1 MKALHIHHDANSSPG
16 LIGELVSDR
25 GIDSVRHQVC
35 LQPGSPAGNP
45 EFPNPAEF
53 DLIFLYGSRWS
64 VYEEA
69 VAHWVTPELEFL
81 RQADAAGVAVL
92 GMCFGGQLLSAAHG
106 GGVAPG
112 HTPEIGWLSIE
123 SIAESGHTVDID
135 PGPWMQWHFDCFQIP
150 DGAQALAYSDAG
162 PQAFIL
168 RKNLAVQFHPEVNRL
183 VLEEW
188 LEDDLDQLADL
199 GVDPEPL
206 LTEADRQRDASRERA
221 ARLLDD
227 FLPSRSAKNENV
239 FYSHVSHPGWS
250 GGTRTGGQMP
260 EEATTSGEEDVLRA
274 PLVLEYPFKRTTGPV
289 IGAFL
294 TALRE
299 GRFIGIE
306 DDQGKVLCPP
316 VEYDPASGASLTK
329 LVPVGSE
336 GEVLF
341 WSWNQSV
348 RDGQPLDHPFAW
360 AMVKLDGADTPMMH
374 AVDAPHDAMVTGLRV
389 RAKFAEERIGSMD
402 DLLCFEPVS

>member
-25 GIDSVRHQVC
+25 GIDSVQHQVC

-45 EFPNPAEF
+45 VFPNPAEF

-123 SIAESGHTVDID
+123 SVAESGHTVDID

-150 DGAQALAYSDAG
+150 DGAQALAYSEAG

-188 LEDDLDQLADL
+188 LVDDLDQLADL

-206 LTEADRQRDASRERA
+206 LTEADRQRDASRQRA
-221 ARLLDD
+221 ARLLDA

-239 FYSHVSHPGWS
+239 F
-250 GGTRTGGQMP
+250 
-260 EEATTSGEEDVLRA
+260 
-274 PLVLEYPFKRTTGPV
+274 
-289 IGAFL
+289 
-294 TALRE
+294 
-299 GRFIGIE
+299 
-306 DDQGKVLCPP
+306 
-316 VEYDPASGASLTK
+316 
-329 LVPVGSE
+329 
-336 GEVLF
+336 
-341 WSWNQSV
+341 
-348 RDGQPLDHPFAW
+348 
-360 AMVKLDGADTPMMH
+360 
-374 AVDAPHDAMVTGLRV
+374 
-389 RAKFAEERIGSMD
+389 
-402 DLLCFEPVS
+402 